1 MKKMLTT
8 SPLNYPKATAPK
20 VSLFQPSNAGA
31 SSRQGRGQGN
41 NSLLWL
47 RVVVVKMVNPSYFL
61 DESYILL
68 RICSFG
74 S

>member
-1 MKKMLTT
+1 MNQMLTT

-20 VSLFQPSNAGA
+20 VSLFQHPDAGA

-47 RVVVVKMVNPSYFL
+47 
-61 DESYILL
+61 
-68 RICSFG
+68 
-74 S
+74 

>member
-1 MKKMLTT
+1 MNQMLTT

-41 NSLLWL
+41 NYLLWL
-47 RVVVVKMVNPSYFL
+47 RVGGGGEDGEPF
-61 DESYILL
+61 ILF
-68 RICSFG
+68 R
-74 S
+74 